1 MISDTGKLSQARV
14 WYNDNGVIKKVKK
27 IYFNNGSD
35 IKVNINYGGQ
45 QIGVKIKDLPS
56 SSGIKKEDLLIVE
69 DEESTKKCT
78 IQQLDT
84 ALGISALKQKFDSLG
99 LSVDEEGYIVQEVED
114 E

>member
-1 MISDTGKLSQARV
+1 M
-14 WYNDNGVIKKVKK
+14 
-27 IYFNNGSD
+27 
-35 IKVNINYGGQ
+35 
-45 QIGVKIKDLPS
+45 PS

-78 IQQLDT
+78 IQQLDN
-84 ALGISALKQKFDSLG
+84 ALGISALKQKFDALG

>member
-1 MISDTGKLSQARV
+1 M
-14 WYNDNGVIKKVKK
+14 
-27 IYFNNGSD
+27 
-35 IKVNINYGGQ
+35 
-45 QIGVKIKDLPS
+45 PS

-84 ALGISALKQKFDSLG
+84 ALGISVLKQKFNSLG
-99 LSVDEEGYIVQEVED
+99 LSIDEEGYIVQEVEN